1 MKVSKL
7 IEKLEKLM
15 TQHGDIEVVSYHS
28 TEEDA
33 EYPFKVS
40 FSPKGKFREKHYLK
54 SQDYFYFDGD
64 FIVVE
69 CR

>member
-40 FSPKGKFREKHYLK
+40 FSPKGKF
-54 SQDYFYFDGD
+54 
-64 FIVVE
+64 
-69 CR
+69 